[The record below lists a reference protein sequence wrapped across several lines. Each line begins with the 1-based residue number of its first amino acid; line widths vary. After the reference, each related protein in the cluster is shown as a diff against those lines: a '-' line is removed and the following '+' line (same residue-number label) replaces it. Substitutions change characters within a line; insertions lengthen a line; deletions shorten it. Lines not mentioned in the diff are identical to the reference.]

1 MIAIHGRTK
10 DCSLE
15 KRESW
20 ANAQYSWAVAGKN
33 LRGKKFY
40 FRRQFFGD
48 GVKEER
54 QSLALTDT
62 STSMSGPEC
71 VSSVT

>member
-1 MIAIHGRTK
+1 MMAIHGRTK

-20 ANAQYSWAVAGKN
+20 GKRTIQLGSIRQN

-40 FRRQFFGD
+40 FRRQFL
-48 GVKEER
+48 E
-54 QSLALTDT
+54 T
-62 STSMSGPEC
+62 P
-71 VSSVT
+71 